1 MLESSNTINEQPI
14 HVSLQGLLDI
24 RYQLK
29 GLTLFSANNR
39 RSPLVGSH
47 HSKLRGRGIDFDQV
61 RLYLPG
67 DDIRSIDWRVTA
79 RSQQAHTKIFHEE
92 KERPIFILLEQTKS
106 LFLGT
111 QHSLKS
117 IVSAQLASLLGW
129 AALESNDRVGGLVFN
144 EQHQRLVRP
153 RLSKRSLL
161 QFLNYT
167 VQLNTDLTADKEN
180 PPNNSLLNALKQAKE
195 ALRPGSLLFLIVDER
210 NLDEACQQVIKYL
223 SIHLDI
229 VLLPVYDLI
238 DHELPK
244 AGLLRFAQGDRE
256 IIIDTYNRRLRTAYE
271 TQAKERQLIWQSLA
285 KKITAKLLP
294 INTEQSA
301 IEQIRPLLGLHY

>member
-167 VQLNTDLTADKEN
+167 VQLNTDLTTDKEN
-180 PPNNSLLNALKQAKE
+180 SPNNSLLNALKQAKE

-256 IIIDTYNRRLRTAYE
+256 IIIDTHNRRLRTAYE